1 MSTKKQLEEIS
12 AALNNA
18 SKLHKE
24 QSGKLKAMAGKMK
37 DDAKLEQFSK
47 KKVKSK
53 SVRKGHLTRVKT
65 GESLGDKIKNVFT
78 NKGDKGTTTNNP
90 NEMATDFTIGNP
102 DGSISSSDFYSQIP
116 TPKQSRKVLTQVS
129 TGGEAGVGQ
138 MGNFPTAPSFVP
150 PMPPQGTLPMP
161 PQPGMMNPNYPPVP
175 QDKPMPKGKEGKGI
189 RSLPAN
195 VQEKMGYDPLSQQ
208 RELNKFEK
216 AAEFNKYAMQ
226 KGISP
231 NFDSIKAADTTEYKQ
246 QHLEAMK
253 KFYSNPANVSMMKR
267 EKEKYFKNK

>member
-1 MSTKKQLEEIS
+1 MSTKQQLEEIS
-12 AALNNA
+12 AALSKA

-24 QSGKLKAMAGKMK
+24 QSGRLKGMAAKMK

-78 NKGDKGTTTNNP
+78 NKGDKGPTTNNP
-90 NEMATDFTIGNP
+90 NEMTTNTTY
-102 DGSISSSDFYSQIP
+102 GSRNESAADRYNEM
-116 TPKQSRKVLTQVS
+116 TNLNQSRKVLTQVS

-138 MGNFPTAPSFVP
+138 MGNFPTAPNFVP
-150 PMPPQGTLPMP
+150 PMPPQGTLPPP
-161 PQPGMMNPNYPPVP
+161 PQTGMMNPNYPPVP
-175 QDKPMPKGKEGKGI
+175 QEGKDMPKGKEGRGI
-189 RSLPAN
+189 RMLSDD
-195 VQEKMGYDPLSQQ
+195 VQRKMGYNPLSQK
-208 RELNKFEK
+208 REPNEFDK

-253 KFYSNPANVSMMKR
+253 KFYSNPANVRMMKR

>member
-12 AALNNA
+12 AALSKA
-18 SKLHKE
+18 SKMHKE
-24 QSGKLKAMAGKMK
+24 QSGKLKGMAAKMK
-37 DDAKLEQFSK
+37 DDAKLEQRRYT
-47 KKVKSK
+47 KSRRNTNK
-53 SVRKGHLTRVKT
+53 LVRVKT
-65 GESLGDKIKNVFT
+65 GPTVGEKIKNVFT
-78 NKGDKGTTTNNP
+78 KKGDPQTPTTNNIK
-90 NEMATDFTIGNP
+90 EMATDTTIGP
-102 DGSISSSDFYSQIP
+102 IGTSEFYAKMP
-116 TPKQSRKVLTQVS
+116 QSRKVLTQVS

-161 PQPGMMNPNYPPVP
+161 PQPGIMNPNYPPVP

-195 VQEKMGYDPLSQQ
+195 VQEKMGYDPLSQERKQ
-208 RELNKFEK
+208 EMKGRELNAFEK

-231 NFDSIKAADTTEYKQ
+231 NFGSINAADTTEYKTMATD
-246 QHLEAMK
+246 AMK
-253 KFYSNPANVSMMKR
+253 KFYSNPANVKMMNR
-267 EKEKYFKNK
+267 EQEKYFKNK